1 MLMTEK
7 YSIVRRLMLLEEKT
21 KEQGLEN
28 NEKLVAVEDELE
40 DIPDGFLSQLE
51 KAVEEDIEK
60 MEEQPVG
67 DEAVGMMIAAAILS
81 GPMIM
86 KGIKYMAKKMAQ
98 GLKELG
104 INEAG
109 EDVWWTGLP
118 MDDEDCWYHKWHHFY
133 EATSEKI
140 GTLILKLF
148 GNSNPSDKQIKAAG
162 ACVFLTACTV
172 MGVMSFGGLM
182 GAIKSHEMWKV
193 CGETLLTCIEY
204 GEVMMLL
211 NTICAVAMGV
221 EINAHAEEHGIVAS
235 NSDVLKSIIA
245 GDPNVAREATADE

>member
-1 MLMTEK
+1 MLITEK
-7 YSIVRRLMLLEEKT
+7 YSIVQRLLLLEEKT
-21 KEQGLEN
+21 KEEGLDN

-40 DIPDGFLSQLE
+40 DIPDGFFSKLE
-51 KAVEEDIEK
+51 KAVEEDLEN
-60 MEEQPVG
+60 MEEQPAG
-67 DEAVGMMIAAAILS
+67 DEGVGLMIAAAILS

-86 KGIKYMAKKMAQ
+86 KGIKYIAKKMAQ

-104 INEAG
+104 INDAG

-118 MDDEDCWYHKWHHFY
+118 MDDPDCWYHKWHHFY

-140 GTLILKLF
+140 GGLILKLF
-148 GNSNPSDKQIKAAG
+148 GNDNPSDTQIKQAG
-162 ACVFLTACTV
+162 NVVFMTACIV

-182 GAIKSHEMWKV
+182 GAIKSHELWKV
-193 CGETLLTCIEY
+193 CGEGILACIEY

-221 EINAHAEEHGIVAS
+221 NIDQHAKDHGIES
-235 NSDVLKSIIA
+235 S
-245 GDPNVAREATADE
+245 ATA